1 MKDVNL
7 YLEIDGLAIDENGN
21 DCPAGIKIKLGS
33 LPDDMYEEAIEKM
46 NEAKPDIKKILS
58 MIRLEEYAD
67 ACRIISEEEYNEK
80 YGEE

>member
-7 YLEIDGLAIDENGN
+7 YLEVDGLAIDENGN

-46 NEAKPDIKKILS
+46 NEAKPDIKSILS

-67 ACRIISEEEYNEK
+67 VCRIITEEEYNEK